1 MTKKKTLSKIL
12 GCYLALPY
20 GYIFFLSKISFSGR
34 LLILEIGRGM
44 PHLPALLGQLGAARE
59 CL

>member
-1 MTKKKTLSKIL
+1 MTKKKSKIL
-12 GCYLALPY
+12 SCYLALPY
-20 GYIFFLSKISFSGR
+20 GYIKKKTNKNVYLHFAN
-34 LLILEIGRGM
+34 LEIRGGV

>member
-1 MTKKKTLSKIL
+1 MTKKKAKYSVAIL
-12 GCYLALPY
+12 HCLTDTFKKNPNKNVYLHFAN
-20 GYIFFLSKISFSGR
+20 
-34 LLILEIGRGM
+34 LEIRGGGV